1 MKHIALILAAVLM
14 TAACTTVPVPAMAQA
29 KINVMVMGDDADLD
43 SVSRNNRVFNRVL
56 AELQNQMNFGGYDTF
71 DERAVTGANFR
82 QDRVRRTD
90 SEVIQIAKL
99 QTRPPVDVVILFSI
113 FPRAEQTRSTTL
125 ISARVTGK
133 ILHIPDGRVLGNF
146 EVKSPSDWTAPFDC
160 NRDCLLEAVGDKA
173 QILAR
178 SMGDVLVAMLDDQAK
193 VGKPAAGGGPPAV
206 IASTVTLTFENFT
219 DEDRLLIEEYMVAFS
234 GYQTHRAIYVTAR
247 YAEYSYKTKA
257 DSAELVRKLTTML
270 DRMGISGRVT
280 GGSTGEYQVTK
291 IQSQERRRIN
301 TDGL

>member
-1 MKHIALILAAVLM
+1 MKMLGLALAAAVI
-14 TAACTTVPVPAMAQA
+14 TAACATAPMPAMAQS

-43 SVSRNNRVFNRVL
+43 SVARNNRIFNRVL

-71 DERAVTGANFR
+71 DERTVTGKNFN

-90 SEVIQIAKL
+90 SDVLQIAKL
-99 QTRPPVDVVILFSI
+99 QTRPPIDVVVLFSI

-125 ISARVTGK
+125 ISARVTGRM
-133 ILHIPDGRVLGNF
+133 IHIPDGRVLGNF
-146 EVKSPSDWTAPFDC
+146 EVKSPSDWTAPYDC

-178 SMGDVLVAMLDDQAK
+178 SMGDVLVVMLDDQAK
-193 VGKPAAGGGPPAV
+193 GGVAGVAGKPAAV
-206 IASTVTLTFENFT
+206 IANTVTLTFENFT

-247 YAEYSYKTKA
+247 HAEYSYKTTD
-257 DSAELVRKLTTML
+257 DSAQLVRKLTTML
-270 DRMGISGRVT
+270 DRMGTAGRVT
-280 GGSTGEYQVTK
+280 GGTTGEYQVTK
-291 IQSQERRRIN
+291 IQTQERRRIN
-301 TDGL
+301 ADGL